1 MSQHLLLLH
10 GALGT
15 QQQLVPLAN
24 LLQEQFTVHHFNFE
38 GHGGRASAA
47 PAFSIDLFV
56 ENVLQFLE
64 EQQLDAVSIFGYSMG
79 GYVALR
85 LAQKHPALVKKIIT
99 LGTKFDWSVEAAN
112 KEVKMLNPT
121 IIEQKVPKFAAALQ
135 KAHAPNDWKVLLDQT
150 AQMMLDLAH
159 KSKLTAQDLEQIQ
172 QEVLINIGSLDN
184 MVTVEESEQAAAAL
198 PNAQLQR
205 IEGFYHP
212 LEKNDMQ
219 QLVPLMLDFLTS

>member
-1 MSQHLLLLH
+1 MSKHLLLLH

-15 QQQLVPLAN
+15 QQQLIPLAH
-24 LLQEQFTVHHFNFE
+24 LLQEQFIVHYFNFE
-38 GHGGRASAA
+38 GHGGRVSDA

-64 EQQLDAVSIFGYSMG
+64 EQQLDSVAVFGYSMG

-85 LAQKHPALVKKIIT
+85 LAQKHPQLVEKIIT

-112 KEVKMLNPT
+112 KEVKMLNPN
-121 IIEQKVPKFAAALQ
+121 IIEQKVPKFAAQLQ
-135 KAHAPNDWKVLLDQT
+135 KAHAPNDWKLLLDKT
-150 AQMMLDLAH
+150 AQMMLHLAN
-159 KSKLTAQDLEQIQ
+159 KSKLTTQDLKQIQ
-172 QEVLINIGSLDN
+172 QKVLINIGSLDN
-184 MVTVEESEQAAAAL
+184 MVSVAESEQAAAAL
-198 PNAQLQR
+198 PNAQLKC

-219 QLVPLMLDFLTS
+219 QLMPLILDFLVP